1 MKTNI
6 GQQGGLQRRLV
17 SWVLGFL
24 LIQLLCISVPIFA
37 QSSNP
42 PVIFKDVTETA
53 GVNFVHSAGVRSSV
67 LPEDVG
73 SGAAFADYNNDGHI
87 DLYVVNNPGPLHA
100 KVTDASPGNVLYR
113 NNGDGTFTDVTEEAG
128 VGDRGY
134 GMGCVFGDY
143 DNDGDLDLY
152 VTNYGQN
159 VLYRNNGDGT
169 FTDVAEKAGVGDT
182 RWGTGAVF
190 GDYDNDGDLDLYVPN
205 YIEHDL
211 DKLAEAQKTSTQYG
225 QSVPRKLN
233 PHSFEPQDNVLYRN
247 NGDGTFTD
255 VTAELSVESPGGR
268 SLQAIFADF
277 DLDGDLELYV
287 ANDLSPNFLYRNN
300 GDGTFTDVS
309 DASWAA
315 DFRGSMGLATGDYD
329 GDGDLDLFM
338 SHWIEQENALYSNM
352 WKEEGAIGG
361 KSSKVEGMQPIHLV
375 DESYGASLGE
385 ESLKYVG
392 WGTDLFDFDL
402 DGDLDIFVANGHTF
416 QYLDNYDL
424 LIPQKDQ
431 FFRYDG
437 DGIFTDVSAATGIA
451 ALPYRV
457 GRGVAFGDYDSDGDV
472 DIFIVN
478 NHDRAVLLRN
488 EGGNRNNWLHVKLIG
503 TKGNHDAVGARIRLK
518 AGDRIQLREINAGAS
533 YLSFNSLTAEFGLG
547 QETTVDWI
555 EVIWL
560 GGDTERFTGV
570 GVNQRVVLREGSGI
584 GKK

>member
-6 GQQGGLQRRLV
+6 SQHLQRIAVGWICTILSIQALWV
-17 SWVLGFL
+17 STP
-24 LIQLLCISVPIFA
+24 ISA
-37 QSSNP
+37 QSSNS
-42 PVIFKDVTETA
+42 PVIFKDVTEAA
-53 GVNFVHSAGVRSSV
+53 GIGFVHSAGKRSSL

-73 SGAAFADYNNDGHI
+73 SGAGFADYDNDGHI
-87 DLYVVNNPGPLHA
+87 DLYVVNNPGPLD
-100 KVTDASPGNVLYR
+100 VEITEASPGNVLYRNNGDSTFTDITEKAGVGDRGYGMGCIFGDYDNDGYLDLYVTNYGPNVLYR
-113 NNGDGTFTDVTEEAG
+113 NNGDGTFTDVTE
-128 VGDRGY
+128 
-134 GMGCVFGDY
+134 
-143 DNDGDLDLY
+143 
-152 VTNYGQN
+152 
-159 VLYRNNGDGT
+159 
-169 FTDVAEKAGVGDT
+169 KAGVGDA
-182 RWGTGAVF
+182 RWGTGAAF

-205 YIEHDL
+205 YIDHDL
-211 DKLAEAQKTSTQYG
+211 EKLAEAQKVSQQYG
-225 QSVPRKLN
+225 QSVPRILN
-233 PHSFEPQDNVLYRN
+233 PHSFEPQDNVFYRN

-255 VTAELSVESPGGR
+255 VTAELGIESRGGR
-268 SLQAIFADF
+268 SLQAIFTDF

-352 WKEEGAIGG
+352 WKEEGAIAGN
-361 KSSKVEGMQPIHLV
+361 SSKAEGVQPIHLV
-375 DESYGASLGE
+375 DDSYGAALGE

-392 WGTDLFDFDL
+392 WGTDLFDYDN

-437 DGIFTDVSAATGIA
+437 DGVFTDVSAATGVA

-457 GRGVAFGDYDSDGDV
+457 GRGVAFGDYDNDGDV
-472 DIFIVN
+472 DMFIVN
-478 NHDRAVLLRN
+478 NHDRGVLLRN

-503 TKGNHDAVGARIRLK
+503 TKGNRDAVGARIRLK
-518 AGDRIQLREINAGAS
+518 AGDLIQLREINAGAS
-533 YLSFNSLTAEFGLG
+533 YLSFNSLTAEFGLVK
-547 QETTVDWI
+547 ETTVDWI
-555 EVIWL
+555 EVIWP
-560 GGDTERFTGV
+560 GGETERFTGI
-570 GVNQRVVLREGSGI
+570 GLNQRVTLTEGNGI
-584 GKK
+584 LQR